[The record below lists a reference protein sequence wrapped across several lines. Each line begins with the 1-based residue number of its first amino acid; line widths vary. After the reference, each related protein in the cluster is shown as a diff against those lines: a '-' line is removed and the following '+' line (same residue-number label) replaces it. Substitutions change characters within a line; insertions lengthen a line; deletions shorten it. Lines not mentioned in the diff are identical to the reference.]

1 MNNQDR
7 NEYQFFEQNQKD
19 EISSQ
24 NSQKGKKNYYKNI
37 QRNNQLDDKS
47 NNTNMDNYMN
57 SQNFRKNQN
66 KKNFPEKIKIRK
78 IFLLFK
84 EKIQMKNLRILKM

>member
-7 NEYQFFEQNQKD
+7 NEYQFFEQNPKE
-19 EISSQ
+19 EIPSQ

-57 SQNFRKNQN
+57 SQNFRKT
-66 KKNFPEKIKIRK
+66 KIKK
-78 IFLLFK
+78 IFFHFK
-84 EKIQMKNLRILKM
+84 EKIQMKNLKILKM